1 MDKEIQKRNLIRSVA
16 VFVLLMMSGCSELST
31 DYGKTKGLTG
41 QSSLNGFGALRNSFE
56 NAGYRS
62 RDVSRLTNRVRRSD
76 VIVWTPQTLD
86 VIDDSVTRWFDRW
99 LKSGGK
105 TLVYVVPDSGSEA
118 DYWTEAAALAPPDQR
133 IEYRKRSA
141 RSINQRMI
149 WRLNRQPSASNGWFQ
164 IEPLQHRTTAN
175 LITGD
180 WSREL
185 LGDDEREPKFA
196 TEFSIK
202 TYDDAATAQTPPAV
216 AKNNSGPTGP
226 ASPGFLPANDVSPTS
241 TQTGFDAVVKD
252 AGGDGDAGGGTIVAE
267 IRSDD
272 WRTSKIIVVAGGSLL
287 TNFAL
292 THDPN
297 QRLAAKI
304 ITESASTVGS
314 ANDGV
319 NDRETLLV
327 GFLTSDWMGVSVSE
341 TKPGVPVATGME
353 LLTVWPLSLVT
364 MHGAMLGLVICL
376 MLWPILGR
384 PKRVHLSEHTH
395 FGDHLDAV
403 AGLMNRTGGEEYA
416 RDRISE
422 YFKRVR
428 GETTGPWVNIQS
440 ETAESK
446 SKPLPPLGIKRKTI
460 LPTITAVDPAVAPEK
475 EDS

>member
-1 MDKEIQKRNLIRSVA
+1 MDESKQIRNLVRTVTAVA
-16 VFVLLMMSGCSELST
+16 LLLMSGCSELST

-56 NAGYRS
+56 KAGYRS

-76 VIVWTPQTLD
+76 VIVWTPQTFNS
-86 VIDDSVTRWFDRW
+86 IDGSVTGWFDRW

-105 TLVYVVPDSGSEA
+105 TLVYVMPDSGSEA

-141 RSINQRMI
+141 HSINQRMI
-149 WRLNRQPSASNGWFQ
+149 WRLNRQSWASNGWFR

-175 LITGD
+175 RITGN
-180 WSREL
+180 WSRDL
-185 LGDDEREPKFA
+185 LGDDELEPKFA
-196 TEFSIK
+196 TEFSIT
-202 TYDDAATAQTPPAV
+202 TYGDAASPQTTPAV
-216 AKNNSGPTGP
+216 AKINSGPTGP
-226 ASPGFLPANDVSPTS
+226 ASPGFLPTNNVSPTS
-241 TQTGFDAVVKD
+241 TETEFDAVVGD
-252 AGGDGDAGGGTIVAE
+252 AGDGTDAGGGTIVAE

-292 THDPN
+292 THQPN
-297 QRLAAKI
+297 QRLAEKI
-304 ITESASTVGS
+304 ITESASTDVS
-314 ANDGV
+314 ATDGEE
-319 NDRETLLV
+319 RLV

-341 TKPGVPVATGME
+341 TKPGVPVASGME

-403 AGLMNRTGGEEYA
+403 AGLMNRTGGEDYA
-416 RDRISE
+416 RERISE

-428 GETTGPWVNIQS
+428 GETTGPWVRSQTETTQS
-440 ETAESK
+440 ASQ
-446 SKPLPPLGIKRKTI
+446 PLPPLGIKRKTI
-460 LPTITAVDPAVAPEK
+460 PPAIPTAIAAVDPAVAPEK